1 MSVSRVENRDCLEA
15 MKEFPDKYI
24 DLTVTSPPYDSLR
37 TYNGNIDQWNFD
49 KFTKIADELYRITKD
64 GGVVV
69 WIVNDGTID
78 GSESGTSFRQALYFK
93 DIGFNIHDTMIW
105 SKDAFAFPD
114 PTRYGQTF
122 EYMFVLSKGKP
133 KTINKICDRRN
144 KYAGTS
150 VHGTSRNPD
159 GTLSRKS
166 GDIKNNQVKEIGER
180 FNVWSIP
187 SEKRNNTGHPAVF
200 PRQIAYDHI
209 VSWSNK
215 GDLVLDCFMGS
226 GTTGIACQEL
236 ERDFIGIELDKHYFE
251 IASKRIEDAKN
262 DVIIQQTRVEI

>member
-1 MSVSRVENRDCLEA
+1 MSTSIVQNRDCLEA
-15 MKEFPDKYI
+15 MKEFPDKHI
-24 DLTVTSPPYDSLR
+24 DLTVTSPPYDNLR
-37 TYNGNIDQWNFD
+37 TYNGNAEQWRFD
-49 KFTKIADELYRITKD
+49 KFMKIADELYRITKD

-105 SKDAFAFPD
+105 QKETFAFPD
-114 PTRYGQTF
+114 TTRYGQSF
-122 EYMFVLSKGKP
+122 EYMFVFSKGKP
-133 KTINKICDRRN
+133 KTINKICDRKN
-144 KYAGTS
+144 KYAGMS

-159 GTLSRKS
+159 GTLFRKCNHN
-166 GDIKNNQVKEIGER
+166 KTQVKEYGER

-187 SEKRNNTGHPAVF
+187 SEKHNDTGHPAVF
-200 PRQIAYDHI
+200 PKQIAYDHI

-262 DVIIQQTRVEI
+262 DVNIQQIKMEF